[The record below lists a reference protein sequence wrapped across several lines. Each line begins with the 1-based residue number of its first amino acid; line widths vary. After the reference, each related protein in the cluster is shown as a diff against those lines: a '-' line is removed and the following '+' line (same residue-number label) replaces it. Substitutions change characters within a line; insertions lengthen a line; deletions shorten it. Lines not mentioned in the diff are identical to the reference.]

1 MTAQM
6 KNWDNACVTAPVTRC
21 SLEKEGRK
29 EGGGKEM
36 GEEEEEKGARQ
47 RRPTCLCLPARLAM
61 NGPSHGSRLT
71 VDTGSAGYEYILK
84 ACT

>member
-6 KNWDNACVTAPVTRC
+6 KNWDNACVTAPVIRC

-29 EGGGKEM
+29 ARDGKEM
-36 GEEEEEKGARQ
+36 GEEEKGARQ

-71 VDTGSAGYEYILK
+71 VNTGSAGYEYKLK